1 MSKARLRKAF
11 NEGRRSATSEAAVN
25 PYANPKLH
33 QLWEDGRAQQK
44 AGTLT
49 TPIPPLEPGER
60 RAERVQHNPPG
71 SKRANQP
78 PPRPRRPGGGFGG
91 GGGFRRGSG
100 GGGGGFGGRPRP
112 RPR

>member
-1 MSKARLRKAF
+1 MPSNISRARLRKSF
-11 NEGRRSATSEAAVN
+11 NEGRRSATSETATN
-25 PYANPKLH
+25 PYAHPKLR
-33 QLWEDGRAQQK
+33 QLWEDGRAQQR

-78 PPRPRRPGGGFGG
+78 PPRPRRPGGG
-91 GGGFRRGSG
+91 GFS
-100 GGGGGFGGRPRP
+100 GRPRP
-112 RPR
+112 R

>member
-1 MSKARLRKAF
+1 MPTNISRVRLRKAF
-11 NEGRRSATSEAAVN
+11 NEGRRSATSETTTN
-25 PYANPKLH
+25 PYEHPKLR
-33 QLWEDGRAQQK
+33 QLWEDGRAQQR

-78 PPRPRRPGGGFGG
+78 PPRRP
-91 GGGFRRGSG
+91 G
-100 GGGGGFGGRPRP
+100 GGGGGFGGRPR
-112 RPR
+112 RR